1 MSQICHKSLKKRLDN
16 FSNMLKS
23 LMETM
28 SFFLL
33 PPQCRCCEKFL
44 DVGQQGICSDCL
56 AEIHW
61 IEPPFCS
68 VCGTPFVSQ
77 EVRSHPCSS
86 CLTKRKY
93 FTMARALGAYHG
105 SLQEAIHRWKYQ
117 GKATLTPFLG
127 QWMTEG
133 LYRYW
138 DPKRLDL
145 LIPVPLHKQRLRERG
160 FNQALLLVKE
170 LSHRTG
176 IPYRKRILQKVR
188 PTLPQVNLSG
198 VEREKGVRGSFE
210 IVRKEEL
217 EEKTI
222 LLVDDVYTTGATVN
236 ECSKVLLAAGAE
248 RVDVFTLAHA
258 LIRF

>member
-1 MSQICHKSLKKRLDN
+1 MRFIIERL
-16 FSNMLKS
+16 FQ
-23 LMETM
+23 
-28 SFFLL
+28 FLL
-33 PPQCRCCEKFL
+33 PTQCHCCEKFL
-44 DVGQQGICSDCL
+44 DEGQQGICSDCL
-56 AEIHW
+56 SEIHW

-68 VCGTPFVSQ
+68 VCGTPFVSG

-93 FTMARALGAYHG
+93 FTMARALGAHNG

-138 DPKRLDL
+138 DPKLFDL

-176 IPYRKRILQKVR
+176 IPYRKRVLQKVR
-188 PTLPQVNLSG
+188 PTIPQVNLSG
-198 VEREKGVRGSFE
+198 VEREKGVRGSFQ
-210 IVRKEEL
+210 IVGKEGL
-217 EEKTI
+217 EGKTI

-236 ECSKVLLAAGAE
+236 ECSKVLLAGGAE
-248 RVDVFTLAHA
+248 RVDVLTLAHA
-258 LIRF
+258 LKNS